1 VSKVSIVRCP
11 DYSDAKKAIA
21 EALDL
26 LGGLEKIIQPGDRVL
41 LKPNIL
47 AANPPE
53 SAVTTHPSL
62 VASMCEFVLQAGG
75 KPMVGDGAGIS
86 RPGATSKALKVS
98 GIEEAARQ
106 AGARVVNFET
116 AGFTLV
122 DIPDPLQFRK
132 LYIANP
138 VLEADVVISLPK
150 LKTHE
155 LTYYTGAVK
164 NFFGTLP
171 LRCRKEIHLLGKRDL
186 FGEAVADVYSAVRP
200 SFAVMDGIMGMEG
213 NGPSHGKPVNSGVI
227 LASPDCVSLD
237 IIAAEMIG
245 FDPLKV
251 PTTAGAVKKG
261 FGNQCPVVVG
271 TPLKEVKMKF
281 KQSSGGVSTAPSFL
295 TRSLGKYYN
304 IYPRINRRKCTRCGA
319 CYLNCSPHAVE
330 RLEDGSFRINQE
342 KCILCYCCRELCPN
356 NAVEIKKSLLAKL
369 LTEKENL
376 IRKID

>member
-1 VSKVSIVRCP
+1 MSKVSIVRCP

-47 AANPPE
+47 AASPPE
-53 SAVTTHPSL
+53 NAVTTHPSL

-75 KPMVGDGAGIS
+75 KPIVGDGAGIS

-106 AGARVVNFET
+106 AGAMVVNFET

-237 IIAAEMIG
+237 IVAAEMIG

-261 FGNQCPVVVG
+261 FGNQCPGVVG

-295 TRSLGKYYN
+295 THSLGKYYN

>member
-1 VSKVSIVRCP
+1 MNKVSIVRCP
-11 DYSDAKKAIA
+11 DYSNTKKAIA

-26 LGGLEKIIQPGDRVL
+26 LGGLEEIIRPGDRVL

-47 AANPPE
+47 AASPPE
-53 SAVTTHPSL
+53 SAVTTHPSV
-62 VASMCEFVLQAGG
+62 VAAMCEFVLQAGG
-75 KPMVGDGAGIS
+75 KPIVGDGAGIS
-86 RPGATSKALKVS
+86 RPGATSKALKIS

-106 AGARVVNFET
+106 AGALVVNFET

-122 DIPDPLQFRK
+122 DIPDFLQFRK

-237 IIAAEMIG
+237 IVAAEMIG
-245 FDPLKV
+245 FDPLKI
-251 PTTAGAVKKG
+251 PTTAGVLRKG
-261 FGNQCPVVVG
+261 FGNQCPFLVG
-271 TPLKEVKMKF
+271 IPLKEVKMKF
-281 KQSSGGVSTAPSFL
+281 KPSSGGVSTAPNFL

-304 IYPRINRRKCTRCGA
+304 IYPRINRKKCTHCGA

-342 KCILCYCCRELCPN
+342 KCILCYCCRELCPS
-356 NAVEIKKSLLAKL
+356 NAVEIKKSLLAML

-376 IRKID
+376 IRKT

>member
-1 VSKVSIVRCP
+1 MNKVSIVRCP
-11 DYSDAKKAIA
+11 DYSNTKKAIA

-47 AANPPE
+47 AASPPE
-53 SAVTTHPSL
+53 NAVTTHPSV
-62 VASMCEFVLQAGG
+62 VAAMCEFVLQAGG
-75 KPMVGDGAGIS
+75 KPIVGDGAGIS
-86 RPGATSKALKVS
+86 RPGATSKALKIS

-106 AGARVVNFET
+106 AGAQVVNFET

-122 DIPDPLQFRK
+122 DIPDFLQFRK

-237 IIAAEMIG
+237 IVAAEMIG
-245 FDPLKV
+245 FDPLKI
-251 PTTAGAVKKG
+251 PTTAGAVRKG

-271 TPLKEVKMKF
+271 IPLKEVKMKF
-281 KQSSGGVSTAPSFL
+281 KPSSGGVSTAPNFL

-304 IYPRINRRKCTRCGA
+304 IYPRINRKKCTHCGT

-342 KCILCYCCRELCPN
+342 KCILCYCCRELCPS
-356 NAVEIKKSLLAKL
+356 NAVEIKKSLLAML

-376 IRKID
+376 IRKT